1 MAAAPARVH
10 AMHCPAGGVFVLTA
24 FVVRGCRASVFFTY
38 DQPENEAAV
47 RTGFG
52 SLVKAISFGS

>member
-1 MAAAPARVH
+1 
-10 AMHCPAGGVFVLTA
+10 MHCPAGGVFVLTA